1 MKNSAKVIAVSRNI
15 LGLRPSV
22 KCKTG
27 NMKVRDY
34 CLVWGCPGLVIL
46 TISLFVSLKVGN
58 DFGQDNFAKFVTF
71 VISSGLLG
79 TVYYLFQS
87 VLAEVSLRLQ
97 NGQHEGTILLTDQE
111 AEAVTEDSTDNDIIE
126 QVQECR
132 AEVLPQT
139 ESAQEH
145 LSEELQES
153 TIEISDSAE
162 PTKEIADTIETSS
175 EQPDLYAQRCKEYQR
190 EQEQRRQNTIDAIM
204 GYVTHTMSPYIYDND
219 ELEKLLDAIRKW
231 ADDWQ
236 HIPGPIRLKSTLT
249 TLDLRHFV
257 WNIAER
263 LGSKKDYSGRVRA
276 DFIKRMFPDEMRDIE
291 QDSIRNFKFQPDTG
305 NIVIDEPD
313 KGDYHFHFE

>member
-1 MKNSAKVIAVSRNI
+1 MNN
-15 LGLRPSV
+15 V
-22 KCKTG
+22 KCKTE
-27 NMKVRDY
+27 NMAVRVY

-236 HIPGPIRLKSTLT
+236 HIPVPIRLKSTLTTLT

-257 WNIAER
+257 WNIVER

-276 DFIKRMFPDEMRDIE
+276 DFIKRMFPDVMRDIE

>member
-1 MKNSAKVIAVSRNI
+1 MA
-15 LGLRPSV
+15 
-22 KCKTG
+22 
-27 NMKVRDY
+27 VRDY

-79 TVYYLFQS
+79 SVYYLFQS
-87 VLAEVSLRLQ
+87 VLAEMPLRLQ
-97 NGQHEGTILLTDQE
+97 NGQHEGTIFLTDQE
-111 AEAVTEDSTDNDIIE
+111 AEAVTEDSTDNMSFE
-126 QVQECR
+126 QVHECL

-139 ESAQEH
+139 ESAQEP
-145 LSEELQES
+145 LSEELQEP
-153 TIEISDSAE
+153 TIEVSDSAE
-162 PTKEIADTIETSS
+162 PTKEVSDTTETST

-204 GYVTHTMSPYIYDND
+204 EYVTHTMSPYIYDNE
-219 ELEKLLDAIRKW
+219 ELEKLCDAIRKW

-236 HIPGPIRLKSTLT
+236 HIPVPIRLKSPLT

-263 LGSKKDYSGRVRA
+263 LGSKKDYTGEVRA
-276 DFIKRMFPDEMRDIE
+276 IFIKRMFPDVMKDIE
-291 QDSIRNFKFQPDTG
+291 LDSIRNFKFQPDTG

-313 KGDYHFHFE
+313 KGDYHFH

>member
-1 MKNSAKVIAVSRNI
+1 MNN
-15 LGLRPSV
+15 V
-22 KCKTG
+22 KCKTE
-27 NMKVRDY
+27 NMAVRVY

-175 EQPDLYAQRCKEYQR
+175 EQPDLYAQRYKEYQR
-190 EQEQRRQNTIDAIM
+190 EQEHRRQNTIDAIM

-236 HIPGPIRLKSTLT
+236 HIPVPIRLKSTLT

>member
-1 MKNSAKVIAVSRNI
+1 MNN
-15 LGLRPSV
+15 V
-22 KCKTG
+22 KCKTE
-27 NMKVRDY
+27 NMTVRDY
-34 CLVWGCPGLVIL
+34 CLLWGCPGLVIL
-46 TISLFVSLKVGN
+46 TISLLVSLKVGN

-79 TVYYLFQS
+79 TIYYLFQS
-87 VLAEVSLRLQ
+87 VLADVPLKMQ
-97 NGQHEGTILLTDQE
+97 NRQRQVPMLLTDQE
-111 AEAVTEDSTDNDIIE
+111 TEAVTEDSTDNMSFE
-126 QVQECR
+126 QVHECL

-145 LSEELQES
+145 LSEELQEP

-162 PTKEIADTIETSS
+162 PTKEVSDTIETSS
-175 EQPDLYAQRCKEYQR
+175 EQTDLYTQRCKEYQR

-204 GYVTHTMSPYIYDND
+204 EYVTHTMSPYIYDNE
-219 ELEKLLDAIRKW
+219 ELEKLCDAIRKW

-236 HIPGPIRLKSTLT
+236 HIPVPIRLKSPLT

-263 LGSKKDYSGRVRA
+263 LGSKKDYTGRVRA
-276 DFIKRMFPDEMRDIE
+276 DFIKRMFPDVVRDIE

-313 KGDYHFHFE
+313 EDDYHFHIK

>member
-1 MKNSAKVIAVSRNI
+1 MNN
-15 LGLRPSV
+15 V
-22 KCKTG
+22 KCKTE
-27 NMKVRDY
+27 NMAVRDY
-34 CLVWGCPGLVIL
+34 CLVWGCPGLIIL

-79 TVYYLFQS
+79 TVYYLLQS
-87 VLAEVSLRLQ
+87 VLAEVPLRLQ
-97 NGQHEGTILLTDQE
+97 NGLRKEAIPLTDQE
-111 AEAVTEDSTDNDIIE
+111 AEFVTEDSTDNMSIE
-126 QVQECR
+126 QVHECL

-139 ESAQEH
+139 ESTEEP
-145 LSEELQES
+145 LSEEL
-153 TIEISDSAE
+153 IETTVEVSDSAK
-162 PTKEIADTIETSS
+162 PTKEVTDTTETST

-190 EQEQRRQNTIDAIM
+190 EQEQRRQNTIDAIIE
-204 GYVTHTMSPYIYDND
+204 YVTHTMSPYIYDND

-236 HIPGPIRLKSTLT
+236 HIPVPIRLKSTLT

-257 WNIAER
+257 WNVAER
-263 LGSKKDYSGRVRA
+263 LGSKKDYTGRVRA
-276 DFIKRMFPDEMRDIE
+276 DFIKRMFPDVMRDIE

>member
-1 MKNSAKVIAVSRNI
+1 MNN
-15 LGLRPSV
+15 V
-22 KCKTG
+22 KCKTE
-27 NMKVRDY
+27 NMAVRDY

-71 VISSGLLG
+71 VISCGLLG

-87 VLAEVSLRLQ
+87 VLAEVPLRLQ

-236 HIPGPIRLKSTLT
+236 HIPVPIRLKSTLT

-276 DFIKRMFPDEMRDIE
+276 DFIKRMFPDVMRDIE

>member
-1 MKNSAKVIAVSRNI
+1 MA
-15 LGLRPSV
+15 
-22 KCKTG
+22 
-27 NMKVRDY
+27 VRDY

-79 TVYYLFQS
+79 AVYYLFQS
-87 VLAEVSLRLQ
+87 VLAEMPLRLQ
-97 NGQHEGTILLTDQE
+97 NGQHEGTIFLTDQE
-111 AEAVTEDSTDNDIIE
+111 AEAVTEDSTDNKSFE
-126 QVQECR
+126 QVHECL

-139 ESAQEH
+139 ESAQEP
-145 LSEELQES
+145 LSEELQEP

-162 PTKEIADTIETSS
+162 PTKEVSDTTETST

-204 GYVTHTMSPYIYDND
+204 EYVTHTMSPYIYDNE
-219 ELEKLLDAIRKW
+219 ELEKLFDAIRKW
-231 ADDWQ
+231 ADDWH
-236 HIPGPIRLKSTLT
+236 HIPVPIRLKSPLT

-263 LGSKKDYSGRVRA
+263 LGSKKDFTGEVRA
-276 DFIKRMFPDEMRDIE
+276 IFIKRMFPDVMKDIE
-291 QDSIRNFKFQPDTG
+291 LDSIRNFKFQPDMG

>member
-1 MKNSAKVIAVSRNI
+1 MNN
-15 LGLRPSV
+15 V
-22 KCKTG
+22 KCKTE
-27 NMKVRDY
+27 NMAVRVY

-236 HIPGPIRLKSTLT
+236 HIPVPIRLKSTLT

-263 LGSKKDYSGRVRA
+263 LGSKKNYTGEVRA
-276 DFIKRMFPDEMRDIE
+276 IFIKRMFPDVMKDIE
-291 QDSIRNFKFQPDTG
+291 LDSIRNFKFQPDMG

>member
-1 MKNSAKVIAVSRNI
+1 MA
-15 LGLRPSV
+15 
-22 KCKTG
+22 
-27 NMKVRDY
+27 VRDY
-34 CLVWGCPGLVIL
+34 CLVWGCPGLIIL

-58 DFGQDNFAKFVTF
+58 DFGQDNFAKLITF
-71 VISSGLLG
+71 LISSGLLG

-236 HIPGPIRLKSTLT
+236 HIPVPIRLKSTLT

-276 DFIKRMFPDEMRDIE
+276 DFIKRMFPDVMRDIE

>member
-1 MKNSAKVIAVSRNI
+1 MNN
-15 LGLRPSV
+15 V
-22 KCKTG
+22 KCKTE
-27 NMKVRDY
+27 NMTVRDY
-34 CLVWGCPGLVIL
+34 CLLWGCPGLVIL
-46 TISLFVSLKVGN
+46 TISLLVSLKVGN

-79 TVYYLFQS
+79 TIYYLFQS
-87 VLAEVSLRLQ
+87 VLADVPLKMQ
-97 NGQHEGTILLTDQE
+97 NRQRQVPMLLTDQE
-111 AEAVTEDSTDNDIIE
+111 TEAVTEDSTDNMSFE
-126 QVQECR
+126 QVHECL

-139 ESAQEH
+139 ESAQEP
-145 LSEELQES
+145 LSEELQEP

-162 PTKEIADTIETSS
+162 PTKEVSDTTETST

-204 GYVTHTMSPYIYDND
+204 EYVTHTMSPYIYDNE
-219 ELEKLLDAIRKW
+219 ELEKLCDAIRKW

-236 HIPGPIRLKSTLT
+236 HIPVPIRLKSPLT

-263 LGSKKDYSGRVRA
+263 LGSKKDYTGRVRA
-276 DFIKRMFPDEMRDIE
+276 DFIKRMFPDVMRDIE

-313 KGDYHFHFE
+313 EDDYHFHIK

>member
-1 MKNSAKVIAVSRNI
+1 MNN
-15 LGLRPSV
+15 V
-22 KCKTG
+22 KCKTE
-27 NMKVRDY
+27 NMAVRVY

-97 NGQHEGTILLTDQE
+97 NGKHEGTILLTDQE

-236 HIPGPIRLKSTLT
+236 HIPVPIRLKSTLTTLT

-276 DFIKRMFPDEMRDIE
+276 DFIKRMFPDVMRDIE

>member
-1 MKNSAKVIAVSRNI
+1 MNN
-15 LGLRPSV
+15 V
-22 KCKTG
+22 KCKTE
-27 NMKVRDY
+27 NMAVRVY

-58 DFGQDNFAKFVTF
+58 DFGQDNFAKLVTF

-236 HIPGPIRLKSTLT
+236 HIPVPIRLKSTLT

-276 DFIKRMFPDEMRDIE
+276 DFIKRMFPDVMRDIE

>member
-1 MKNSAKVIAVSRNI
+1 MNN
-15 LGLRPSV
+15 V
-22 KCKTG
+22 KCKTE
-27 NMKVRDY
+27 NMTVRVY

-175 EQPDLYAQRCKEYQR
+175 EQPDLYAQRYKEYQR

-236 HIPGPIRLKSTLT
+236 HIPVPIRLKSTLT

-276 DFIKRMFPDEMRDIE
+276 DFIKRMFPDVMRDIE

>member
-1 MKNSAKVIAVSRNI
+1 MNN
-15 LGLRPSV
+15 V
-22 KCKTG
+22 KCKTE
-27 NMKVRDY
+27 NMAVRVY

-236 HIPGPIRLKSTLT
+236 HIPVPIRLKSTLT

-276 DFIKRMFPDEMRDIE
+276 DVIKRMFPDVMRDIE

>member
-1 MKNSAKVIAVSRNI
+1 MNNVI
-15 LGLRPSV
+15 
-22 KCKTG
+22 
-27 NMKVRDY
+27 
-34 CLVWGCPGLVIL
+34 VWGCPGLVIL

-162 PTKEIADTIETSS
+162 PTKEITDTIETSS

-236 HIPGPIRLKSTLT
+236 HISVPIRLKSTLT

-276 DFIKRMFPDEMRDIE
+276 DFIKRMFPDVMRDIE

>member
-1 MKNSAKVIAVSRNI
+1 MNN
-15 LGLRPSV
+15 V
-22 KCKTG
+22 KCKTE
-27 NMKVRDY
+27 NMAVRDY

-87 VLAEVSLRLQ
+87 VLAEVPLRLQ

-111 AEAVTEDSTDNDIIE
+111 AEVVTEDSTDNMSIE
-126 QVQECR
+126 QVHECL

-139 ESAQEH
+139 ESAQEY
-145 LSEELQES
+145 LSEEL
-153 TIEISDSAE
+153 IEPTVEVSVSAE
-162 PTKEIADTIETSS
+162 PTREATDTIETSS

-190 EQEQRRQNTIDAIM
+190 EQEQRRQNTINAIM
-204 GYVTHTMSPYIYDND
+204 EYVTHTMSPYIYDND
-219 ELEKLLDAIRKW
+219 ELEKLCDAIRKW

-236 HIPGPIRLKSTLT
+236 HIPVPIRLKSTLT

-263 LGSKKDYSGRVRA
+263 LGSKKDYTGRVRA
-276 DFIKRMFPDEMRDIE
+276 NFIKRMFPDVMRDIE

-305 NIVIDEPD
+305 SIVIDEPD

>member
-1 MKNSAKVIAVSRNI
+1 MNN
-15 LGLRPSV
+15 V
-22 KCKTG
+22 KCKTE
-27 NMKVRDY
+27 NMAVRVY
-34 CLVWGCPGLVIL
+34 CLVWGYPGLVIL

-236 HIPGPIRLKSTLT
+236 HIPVPIRLKSTLT

-276 DFIKRMFPDEMRDIE
+276 DFIKRMFPDVMRDIE

-305 NIVIDEPD
+305 SIVIDEPD

>member
-1 MKNSAKVIAVSRNI
+1 MNN
-15 LGLRPSV
+15 V
-22 KCKTG
+22 KCKTE
-27 NMKVRDY
+27 NMAVRVY

-132 AEVLPQT
+132 AEVLLQT

-236 HIPGPIRLKSTLT
+236 HIPVPIRLKSTLT

-276 DFIKRMFPDEMRDIE
+276 DFIKRMFPDVMRDIE

>member
-1 MKNSAKVIAVSRNI
+1 M
-15 LGLRPSV
+15 
-22 KCKTG
+22 T
-27 NMKVRDY
+27 VRDY

-58 DFGQDNFAKFVTF
+58 DFGQDNFAKLVTF
-71 VISSGLLG
+71 IVSSGLLG

-87 VLAEVSLRLQ
+87 VLAEVPLRLQ

-111 AEAVTEDSTDNDIIE
+111 AEAVTEDSTNNDIIE
-126 QVQECR
+126 QVQECL
-132 AEVLPQT
+132 AEMPPQC
-139 ESAQEH
+139 EAAQES
-145 LSEELQES
+145 LLEELQES

-162 PTKEIADTIETSS
+162 PTKEVSDTTETST

-204 GYVTHTMSPYIYDND
+204 EYVTRTMSPYIYDND
-219 ELEKLLDAIRKW
+219 ELEKLCDAIRKW

-236 HIPGPIRLKSTLT
+236 HIPVPIRLKSTLT

-257 WNIAER
+257 WNVAER
-263 LGSKKDYSGRVRA
+263 LGSKKDYTGRVRA
-276 DFIKRMFPDEMRDIE
+276 DFIKRMFPDVMRDIE

>member
-1 MKNSAKVIAVSRNI
+1 MNN
-15 LGLRPSV
+15 V
-22 KCKTG
+22 KCKTE
-27 NMKVRDY
+27 NMAVRDY

-46 TISLFVSLKVGN
+46 TISLFVSVKVGN

-87 VLAEVSLRLQ
+87 VLAEVPLRLQ

-236 HIPGPIRLKSTLT
+236 HIPVPIRLKSTLT

-263 LGSKKDYSGRVRA
+263 LGCKKDYSGRVRA
-276 DFIKRMFPDEMRDIE
+276 DFIKRMFPDVMRDIE